1 MTTTTKTLEH
11 RCTTQPHRN
20 QRNPPCVN
28 TLFTPFTIGDLDLPN
43 RILMAPLTRC
53 RTGLDRVPSD
63 IMVEYYRQRA
73 AAGLIIT
80 EATIVS
86 PQGAGYVNTPGIYNA
101 GQVRAWQRVTDTVH
115 AEGGRIFLQL
125 WHTGRSSHQD
135 FQPGGA
141 PPVAPSAIA
150 IRGEL
155 HTHTGKKP
163 YPTPRALEL
172 REIPG
177 IVADFAHAARLACA
191 AGFDGVELHAANGYL
206 IDQFL
211 RDGTNHRTDRY
222 GGSVENRARFLLEV
236 TEAVIGAWR
245 PERVGVRLS
254 PTGSFG
260 DMHDSSPSATFGYAA
275 AQLNRFGL
283 AYLHV
288 TEPLPGNPMASDL
301 PRVAPLLR
309 RAFQGPFIINGGY
322 DARTG
327 RRAIDEG
334 EADLVAYGVPFL
346 ISPDL
351 VERFRIGAPLNPP
364 DMATFYQGG
373 AKGYIDYPTYST
385 SAPA

>member
-1 MTTTTKTLEH
+1 M
-11 RCTTQPHRN
+11 N
-20 QRNPPCVN
+20 A
-28 TLFTPFTIGDLDLPN
+28 LFTPFTLGGLELPN

-53 RTGLDRVPSD
+53 RTGLDRVPND

-101 GQVRAWQRVTDTVH
+101 RQVEGWQRVTDTVH

-125 WHTGRSSHQD
+125 WHTGRSSHPD

-141 PPVAPSAIA
+141 LPAAPSPVA

-155 HTHTGKKP
+155 HTYTGKKP
-163 YPTPRALEL
+163 YPTPRALEIH
-172 REIPG
+172 EIPG
-177 IVADFAHAARLACA
+177 IVAAFANGTRLARE
-191 AGFDGVELHAANGYL
+191 AGFDGVEIHAANGYL

-211 RDGTNHRTDRY
+211 RDGTNHRTDEY
-222 GGSVENRARFLLEV
+222 GGSVQNRARFLLDV
-236 TEAVIGAWR
+236 TEAVVNAWQ
-245 PERVGVRLS
+245 PERVGARLS
-254 PTGSFG
+254 PTGAFN
-260 DMHDSSPSATFGYAA
+260 DMRDSDPATTFGYAA

-288 TEPLPGNPMASDL
+288 TEPLPGHPMATDL
-301 PRVAPLLR
+301 PPVAPLLR
-309 RAFQGPFIINGGY
+309 RTFTGPFIINGGY

-327 RRAIDEG
+327 AHAIDEG
-334 EADLVAYGVPFL
+334 QADLVAFGVPFL
-346 ISPDL
+346 TSPDL

-364 DMATFYQGG
+364 DFDTFYQGG
-373 AKGYIDYPTYST
+373 AKGYTDYPTLAAT
-385 SAPA
+385 CAECGT